1 MALWLLARTLTASK
15 FMPSLS
21 DPIISINGLG
31 KKTSDRLN
39 QLGIHSLEHLV
50 FHLPRRYQ
58 DKTSITPLSR
68 ANVNDEILIEL
79 TIDRIEVVPS
89 RQRQLLCYLSDN
101 QNHRI
106 LLRFF
111 HFTQYQKQALI
122 RGETIQCFG
131 EIKIGRQGLE
141 MHHPEYR
148 VISQNQKPLLES
160 TLSPIYPLCS
170 GISQNKM
177 KQWVNYSLEV
187 LQISQL
193 DDYFEKITQQSMP
206 SLKSSLML
214 LHHPEKNEDL
224 SKIESFKHISQ
235 QRLIIEEL
243 ATNQLNLLKTKK
255 ARKSKKTNAF
265 KIQDSLSNK
274 LLGSLDFDLTNSQ
287 SRCIKEINE
296 DLSSSEPMLRLLQ
309 GDVGSGK
316 TIVAVFALIQAVENN
331 FQAVIMAPTEILA
344 RQHLQNFTDYLKPL
358 NIQIAYL
365 SGSQNPQERR
375 EHLDFI
381 ESGEAKVVVGTHALF
396 QESVNF
402 ENLSLVIIDEQHKF
416 GVHQRLSLSKK
427 ANKTPHQL
435 VMTATPIPR
444 SLTMSAYAD
453 LDTSVIDELPPGR
466 QAVETIALSN
476 SRRDELIEKI
486 KKISDEGRQIYW
498 VCTLIEE
505 SEVLRAES
513 AEKTFNYLTDN
524 LKDLTVVMIHGKRT
538 KSEKEM
544 IMRDFEK
551 GKINLLVATTVIEVG
566 VNVPNASLM
575 IVENS
580 ERLGLAQLHQLR
592 GRVGRGSEKSICIL
606 MYQSPLSDNA
616 KERLDILRQS
626 NDGFMIA
633 QKDLELRGPGEILGT
648 QQTGIASMKIANIV
662 RDTYLLKEAGY
673 YSSKMLE
680 ASEDS
685 QNAMISRWIDDE
697 KTHYFDA

>member
-1 MALWLLARTLTASK
+1 MSA
-15 FMPSLS
+15 LS
-21 DPIISINGLG
+21 DPIISISGLG

-39 QLGIHSLEHLV
+39 QLGIHTLEHLV
-50 FHLPRRYQ
+50 FHLPSRYQ
-58 DKTSITPLSR
+58 DKTTITPLSK
-68 ANVNDEILIEL
+68 VSVSDEVLIECS
-79 TIDRIEVVPS
+79 IDRIEVAPS

-101 QNHRI
+101 QNQRI

-111 HFTQYQKQALI
+111 HFNQYQKQALI
-122 RGETIQCFG
+122 RGETLQCFG

-148 VISQNQKPLLES
+148 IVSQNQTPLLES
-160 TLSPIYPLCS
+160 TLTPIYPLCS

-177 KQWVNYSLEV
+177 KQWINQSLEV
-187 LQISQL
+187 LKMSLL
-193 DDYFEKITQQSMP
+193 DDYFEKITYNALP
-206 SLKSSLML
+206 SLKASLFL
-214 LHHPEKNEDL
+214 LHHPNKNENL
-224 SKIESFKHISQ
+224 TQIETFKHISQ

-243 ATNQLNLLKTKK
+243 ATHQLSLLKTKR
-255 ARKSKKTNAF
+255 ARKRRTTNQF
-265 KIQDSLSNK
+265 EIKNNLSNN
-274 LLGSLDFDLTNSQ
+274 LLNSLEFNLTAAQ
-287 SRCIKEINE
+287 SRCIKEIHA
-296 DLSSSEPMLRLLQ
+296 DLSNTEPMLRLLQ

-316 TIVAVFALIQAVENN
+316 TIVAIFALIQAVENN
-331 FQAVIMAPTEILA
+331 FQTAVMAPTEILA

-358 NIQIAYL
+358 TIQIAYL
-365 SGSQNPQERR
+365 SGSQNTQERR
-375 EHLDFI
+375 EQLELI
-381 ESGEAKVVVGTHALF
+381 ETGKAKVIIGTHALF
-396 QESVNF
+396 QENVNF

-416 GVHQRLSLSKK
+416 GVHQRLSLTQK
-427 ANKTPHQL
+427 AKKTPHQL

-466 QAVETIALSN
+466 QPVETVALSN
-476 SRRDELIEKI
+476 SRRDELIGKI
-486 KKISDEGRQIYW
+486 RKISDEGRQIYW

-505 SEVLRAES
+505 SEALRAES
-513 AEKTFNYLTDN
+513 AEKTFNYLSSN
-524 LKDLTVVMIHGKRT
+524 LEDLKVVMIHGRLT
-538 KSEKEM
+538 KPEKDA
-544 IMRDFEK
+544 IMSAFAQ
-551 GKINLLVATTVIEVG
+551 GNINLLVATTVIEVG

-606 MYQSPLSDNA
+606 MYQSPLSDSA
-616 KERLDILRQS
+616 KQRLEVLRQS

-633 QKDLELRGPGEILGT
+633 QKDLELRGPGEILGA

-662 RDTYLLKEAGY
+662 RDAYLLKEASY

-680 ASEDS
+680 ASEES
-685 QNAMISRWIDDE
+685 QNALIDRWIDEE

>member
-1 MALWLLARTLTASK
+1 
-15 FMPSLS
+15 MPSIS
-21 DPIISINGLG
+21 DPIISIKGLG

-39 QLGIHSLEHLV
+39 QLGIHTLEHLV
-50 FHLPRRYQ
+50 FHLPTRYQ
-58 DKTSITPLSR
+58 DKTSITPLSD
-68 ANVNDEILIEL
+68 AGIHDEILIEA
-79 TIDRIEVVPS
+79 TIDRIEVIPS

-111 HFTQYQKQALI
+111 HFNQYQKQALI
-122 RGETIQCFG
+122 RGETMQCFG
-131 EIKIGRQGLE
+131 EIKIGRKGLE

-148 VISQNQKPLLES
+148 IITQNQSPLLEP
-160 TLSPIYPLCS
+160 TLTPIYPLCS

-187 LQISQL
+187 LKISQL

-214 LHHPEKNEDL
+214 LHHPEKDEDL

-243 ATNQLNLLKTKK
+243 ATHRLSLLKTKK
-255 ARKSKKTNAF
+255 ARKGKKTNAF
-265 KIQDSLSNK
+265 ILNNTLSDQ
-274 LLGSLDFDLTNSQ
+274 LLNSIDFNLTNAQ
-287 SRCIKEINE
+287 SRCIKEIND
-296 DLSSSEPMLRLLQ
+296 DLASSEPMLRLLQ

-331 FQAVIMAPTEILA
+331 FQAAIMAPTEILA
-344 RQHLQNFTDYLKPL
+344 RQHLQNFTQYLESL

-365 SGSQNPQERR
+365 SGSQNTQERR
-375 EHLDFI
+375 EQLSLI
-381 ESGEAKVVVGTHALF
+381 ESGKAKVVIGTHALF
-396 QESVNF
+396 QDSVNF
-402 ENLSLVIIDEQHKF
+402 KDLSLVIIDEQHKF
-416 GVHQRLSLSKK
+416 GVHQRLSLTKK
-427 ANKTPHQL
+427 ANNTPHQL

-453 LDTSVIDELPPGR
+453 LDTSIIDELPPGR

-476 SRRDELIEKI
+476 LRRDELISKMR
-486 KKISDEGRQIYW
+486 KISNEGRQIYW

-505 SEVLRAES
+505 SEALRAES
-513 AEKTFNYLTDN
+513 AEKTFKYLKDH
-524 LKDLTVVMIHGKRT
+524 LKDLTVVMIHGRLT
-538 KSEKEM
+538 KVEKES
-544 IMRDFEK
+544 IMKDFEN
-551 GKINLLVATTVIEVG
+551 GRINLLVATTVIEVG

-575 IVENS
+575 IVENA

-606 MYQSPLSDNA
+606 MYQSPLSDYA

-662 RDTYLLKEAGY
+662 RDAYLLKEAGY

-680 ASEDS
+680 ARLES
-685 QNAMISRWIDDE
+685 QNALINRWIDEE

>member
-1 MALWLLARTLTASK
+1 
-15 FMPSLS
+15 MPSIS
-21 DPIISINGLG
+21 DPIISIKGLG

-39 QLGIHSLEHLV
+39 QLGIHTLEHLV
-50 FHLPRRYQ
+50 FHLPTRYQ
-58 DKTSITPLSR
+58 DKTSITPLSDAR
-68 ANVNDEILIEL
+68 INDEILIEA
-79 TIDRIEVVPS
+79 TIDRIEVIPS
-89 RQRQLLCYLSDN
+89 RQRQLLCYLSDQ

-122 RGETIQCFG
+122 RGESMQCFG
-131 EIKIGRQGLE
+131 EIKIGRKGLE

-148 VISQNQKPLLES
+148 ITSQNQRPLLEPN
-160 TLSPIYPLCS
+160 LSPIYPLCS

-177 KQWVNYSLEV
+177 KQWINYSLEV
-187 LQISQL
+187 LKISQL
-193 DDYFEKITQQSMP
+193 DDFFEKITQHSMP

-224 SKIESFKHISQ
+224 SKIEAFKHISQ

-243 ATNQLNLLKTKK
+243 ATHQLSLLKTKK
-255 ARKSKKTNAF
+255 ARKGKKTNAF
-265 KIQDSLSNK
+265 ILKNTLSDK
-274 LLGSLDFDLTNSQ
+274 LLDSLDFKLTNAQ
-287 SRCIKEINE
+287 SGCIEEINN
-296 DLSSSEPMLRLLQ
+296 DLASSEPMLRLLQ

-331 FQAVIMAPTEILA
+331 FQAAIMAPTEILA
-344 RQHLQNFTDYLKPL
+344 RQHLQNFTHYLESL
-358 NIQIAYL
+358 DIQIAYL
-365 SGSQNPQERR
+365 SGSQNTQERK
-375 EHLDFI
+375 EQLSLI
-381 ESGEAKVVVGTHALF
+381 ESGEAKVVIGTHALF
-396 QESVNF
+396 QESVSF
-402 ENLSLVIIDEQHKF
+402 KDLSLVIIDEQHKF
-416 GVHQRLSLSKK
+416 GVHQRLSLTKK
-427 ANKTPHQL
+427 AQTTPHQL

-476 SRRDELIEKI
+476 ARREELIIKI
-486 KKISDEGRQIYW
+486 RKISDEGRQIYW

-505 SEVLRAES
+505 SEALRAES
-513 AEKTFNYLTDN
+513 AEKTFTY
-524 LKDLTVVMIHGKRT
+524 LKDHLEELTVVMIHGKLS
-538 KSEKEM
+538 KVEKES
-544 IMRDFEK
+544 IMKDFEN
-551 GKINLLVATTVIEVG
+551 GLINLLVATTVIEVG

-575 IVENS
+575 IVENA

-616 KERLDILRQS
+616 RERLDILRQS

-648 QQTGIASMKIANIV
+648 QQTGIASMKIANII
-662 RDTYLLKEAGY
+662 RDAYLLKEAGY

-680 ASEDS
+680 ASLES
-685 QNAMISRWIDDE
+685 QNALINRWIDEE

>member
-1 MALWLLARTLTASK
+1 
-15 FMPSLS
+15 MPSLS
-21 DPIISINGLG
+21 DPIISISGLG
-31 KKTSDRLN
+31 QKTSDRLN
-39 QLGIHSLEHLV
+39 QLGIHTLEHLL

-58 DKTSITPLSR
+58 DKTTITPLSS
-68 ANVNDEILIEL
+68 ASVEDEILIEVS
-79 TIDRIEVVPS
+79 IDRIEVIPS

-101 QNHRI
+101 QNQRV

-111 HFTQYQKQALI
+111 HFTQYQKQALV

-148 VISQNQKPLLES
+148 IISQDQKPLLES
-160 TLSPIYPLCS
+160 TLTPVYPLCA
-170 GISQNKM
+170 GVSQNKM
-177 KQWVNYSLEV
+177 KQWVNNALDV
-187 LQISQL
+187 LKASVI
-193 DDYFEKITQQSMP
+193 DDYFEKITQSAMP
-206 SLKSSLML
+206 SLKDSLFL
-214 LHHPEKNEDL
+214 LHHPNKDEDL

-243 ATNQLNLLKTKK
+243 AAHQLSLLKIKE
-255 ARKSKKTNAF
+255 ARKSKESKTF
-265 KIQDSLSNK
+265 SIKSTLSNK
-274 LLGSLDFDLTNSQ
+274 LISSLEFDLTSAQ
-287 SRCIKEINE
+287 SRCINQINE
-296 DLSSSEPMLRLLQ
+296 DLSTSEPMHRLLQ

-316 TIVAVFALIQAVENN
+316 TIVAVFALIQAAENN
-331 FQAVIMAPTEILA
+331 FQTAVMAPTEILA
-344 RQHLQNFTDYLKPL
+344 RQHLQNFSNYLSPL
-358 NIQIAYL
+358 GIQIAFL
-365 SGSQNPQERR
+365 SGSQNTQERK
-375 EHLDFI
+375 ENLSLI
-381 ESGEAKVVVGTHALF
+381 ENGQAKVIIGTHALF
-396 QESVNF
+396 QENVYF
-402 ENLSLVIIDEQHKF
+402 EDLALVIIDEQHKF

-427 ANKTPHQL
+427 ASLTPHQL

-466 QAVETIALSN
+466 QTIETVALSN
-476 SRRDELIEKI
+476 ARRDELITKI
-486 KKISDEGRQIYW
+486 KQISKEGRQIYW

-513 AEKTFNYLTDN
+513 AEKTFTYLTDN
-524 LKDLTVVMIHGKRT
+524 LKDLKVVMIHGRLT
-538 KSEKEM
+538 KSEKEI
-544 IMRDFEK
+544 IMSDFST
-551 GKINLLVATTVIEVG
+551 GKTNLLVATTVIEVG

-575 IVENS
+575 IVENA

-592 GRVGRGSEKSICIL
+592 GRVGRGSEKSACVL
-606 MYQSPLSDNA
+606 LYQSPLSQTA

-626 NDGFMIA
+626 NDGFLIA

-662 RDTYLLKEAGY
+662 RDAYLLKQVGY

-680 ASEDS
+680 AEHNS
-685 QNAMISRWIDDE
+685 QNALMTRWIDDE

>member
-1 MALWLLARTLTASK
+1 MVLWLLVRTLTASK
-15 FMPSLS
+15 FMLSLS
-21 DPIISINGLG
+21 DPIISIKGLG
-31 KKTSDRLN
+31 KKTSERLN
-39 QLGIHSLEHLV
+39 QLGIHTLEHLV
-50 FHLPRRYQ
+50 FHLPSRYQ
-58 DKTSITPLSR
+58 DKTSITPLS
-68 ANVNDEILIEL
+68 ASNVNDEVLIEA

-89 RQRQLLCYLSDN
+89 KQRQLLCYLSDN
-101 QNHRI
+101 ENQRI

-122 RGETIQCFG
+122 RGETMQCFG
-131 EIKIGRQGLE
+131 EIKIGHKGLE

-148 VISQNQKPLLES
+148 IISQNQKPLLES

-170 GISQNKM
+170 GISQSKM
-177 KQWVNYSLEV
+177 KQWVDYSLNV
-187 LQISQL
+187 LKISRL

-206 SLKSSLML
+206 TLKSSIML
-214 LHHPEKNEDL
+214 LHHPKKNEDI

-243 ATNQLNLLKTKK
+243 ATHQLSLLKTKK
-255 ARKSKKTNAF
+255 ARKGKKTNAF
-265 KIQDSLSNK
+265 KIENLLSNK
-274 LLGSLDFDLTNSQ
+274 LKLSLDFDLTNAQ
-287 SRCIKEINE
+287 LRCIKEIYN
-296 DLSSSEPMLRLLQ
+296 DLASSEPMLRLLQ

-344 RQHLQNFTDYLKPL
+344 RQHLQNFTQYLEPL
-358 NIQIAYL
+358 NIKIAYL
-365 SGSQNPQERR
+365 SGSQNTQERTKQMS
-375 EHLDFI
+375 LI
-381 ESGEAKVVVGTHALF
+381 ESGEAKVVIGTHALF
-396 QESVNF
+396 QESVSF
-402 ENLSLVIIDEQHKF
+402 KDLSLVIIDEQHKF

-453 LDTSVIDELPPGR
+453 LDTSIIDELPPGR

-476 SRRDELIEKI
+476 ARRDELINKI
-486 KKISDEGRQIYW
+486 RKISNEGRQIYW

-505 SEVLRAES
+505 SEALRAES
-513 AEKTFNYLTDN
+513 AEKTFNYLAKN
-524 LKDLTVVMIHGKRT
+524 LGDLTVVMIHGRLT
-538 KSEKEM
+538 KPEKEM
-544 IMRDFEK
+544 IMKDFEE

-626 NDGFMIA
+626 NDGFIIA

-648 QQTGIASMKIANIV
+648 QQKGIVSMKIANVV
-662 RDTYLLKEAGY
+662 RDAYLLKEAGY

-680 ASEDS
+680 ASQES
-685 QNAMISRWIDDE
+685 QKALINRWIDEE

>member
-1 MALWLLARTLTASK
+1 
-15 FMPSLS
+15 MPSIS
-21 DPIISINGLG
+21 DPIISIKGLG

-39 QLGIHSLEHLV
+39 QLGIHTLEHLV
-50 FHLPRRYQ
+50 FHLPTRYQ
-58 DKTSITPLSR
+58 DKTSITPLSDAR
-68 ANVNDEILIEL
+68 INDEILIEA
-79 TIDRIEVVPS
+79 TIDRIEVIPS
-89 RQRQLLCYLSDN
+89 RQRQLLCYLSDQ

-122 RGETIQCFG
+122 RGESMQCFG
-131 EIKIGRQGLE
+131 EIKIGRKGLE

-148 VISQNQKPLLES
+148 ITSQNQRPLLEQN
-160 TLSPIYPLCS
+160 LSPIYPLCS

-177 KQWVNYSLEV
+177 KQWINYSLEV
-187 LQISQL
+187 LKISQL
-193 DDYFEKITQQSMP
+193 DDYFEKITQHSMP

-224 SKIESFKHISQ
+224 SKIETFKHISQ

-243 ATNQLNLLKTKK
+243 ATHQLSLLKTKK
-255 ARKSKKTNAF
+255 ARKGKKTNAF
-265 KIQDSLSNK
+265 KLKNTLSDK
-274 LLGSLDFDLTNSQ
+274 LLDSLDFKLTNAQ
-287 SRCIKEINE
+287 SNCIKEIND
-296 DLSSSEPMLRLLQ
+296 DLASSEPMLRLLQ

-331 FQAVIMAPTEILA
+331 FQAAIMAPTEILA
-344 RQHLQNFTDYLKPL
+344 RQHLQNFTHYLESL
-358 NIQIAYL
+358 DIQIAYL
-365 SGSQNPQERR
+365 SGSQNTQERK
-375 EHLDFI
+375 EQLSLI
-381 ESGEAKVVVGTHALF
+381 ESGEAKVVIGTHALF
-396 QESVNF
+396 QESVSF
-402 ENLSLVIIDEQHKF
+402 KDLSLVIIDEQHKF
-416 GVHQRLSLSKK
+416 GVHQRLSLTKK
-427 ANKTPHQL
+427 AQTTPHQL

-476 SRRDELIEKI
+476 ARREELIIKI
-486 KKISDEGRQIYW
+486 RKISDEGRQIYW

-505 SEVLRAES
+505 SEALRAES
-513 AEKTFNYLTDN
+513 AEKTFTY
-524 LKDLTVVMIHGKRT
+524 LKDHLEELTVVMIHGKLS
-538 KSEKEM
+538 KVEKES
-544 IMRDFEK
+544 IMKDFEN
-551 GKINLLVATTVIEVG
+551 GLINLLVATTVIEVG

-575 IVENS
+575 IVENA

-616 KERLDILRQS
+616 RERLDILRHS

-648 QQTGIASMKIANIV
+648 QQTGIASMKIANII
-662 RDTYLLKEAGY
+662 RDAYLLKEAGY

-680 ASEDS
+680 ASLES
-685 QNAMISRWIDDE
+685 QNALINRWIDEE

>member
-1 MALWLLARTLTASK
+1 
-15 FMPSLS
+15 MPSIS
-21 DPIISINGLG
+21 DPIISIKGLG

-39 QLGIHSLEHLV
+39 QLGIHTLEHLV
-50 FHLPRRYQ
+50 FHLPSRYQ
-58 DKTSITPLSR
+58 DKTSITPLSDAR
-68 ANVNDEILIEL
+68 INDEILIEA
-79 TIDRIEVVPS
+79 TIDRIEVIPS
-89 RQRQLLCYLSDN
+89 RQRQLLCYLSDQ

-122 RGETIQCFG
+122 RGESMQCFG
-131 EIKIGRQGLE
+131 EIKIGRKGLE

-148 VISQNQKPLLES
+148 ITSQNQRPLLEPN
-160 TLSPIYPLCS
+160 LSPIYPLCS

-177 KQWVNYSLEV
+177 KQWINYSLEV
-187 LQISQL
+187 LKISQL
-193 DDYFEKITQQSMP
+193 DDFFEKITQHSMP

-224 SKIESFKHISQ
+224 SKIETFKHISQ

-243 ATNQLNLLKTKK
+243 ATHQLSLLKTKK
-255 ARKSKKTNAF
+255 ARKGKKTNAF
-265 KIQDSLSNK
+265 ILKNTLSDK
-274 LLGSLDFDLTNSQ
+274 LLDSLDFKLTNAQ
-287 SRCIKEINE
+287 SNCIKEIND
-296 DLSSSEPMLRLLQ
+296 DLASSEPMLRLLQ

-331 FQAVIMAPTEILA
+331 FQAAIMAPTEILA
-344 RQHLQNFTDYLKPL
+344 RQHLQNFTHYLESL
-358 NIQIAYL
+358 DIQIAYL
-365 SGSQNPQERR
+365 SGSQNTQERK
-375 EHLDFI
+375 EQLSLI
-381 ESGEAKVVVGTHALF
+381 ESGEAKVVIGTHALF
-396 QESVNF
+396 QESVSF
-402 ENLSLVIIDEQHKF
+402 KDLSLVIIDEQHKF
-416 GVHQRLSLSKK
+416 GVHQRLSLTKK
-427 ANKTPHQL
+427 AQTTPHQL

-476 SRRDELIEKI
+476 ARREELITKI
-486 KKISDEGRQIYW
+486 RKISDEGRQIYW

-505 SEVLRAES
+505 SEALRAES
-513 AEKTFNYLTDN
+513 AEKTFTYLKDH
-524 LKDLTVVMIHGKRT
+524 LEDLTVVMIHGKLS
-538 KSEKEM
+538 KVEKEG
-544 IMRDFEK
+544 IMKDFEN
-551 GKINLLVATTVIEVG
+551 GVINLLVATTVIEVG

-575 IVENS
+575 IVENA

-606 MYQSPLSDNA
+606 MYQSPLSVNA

-648 QQTGIASMKIANIV
+648 QQTGIASMKIANII
-662 RDTYLLKEAGY
+662 RDAYLLKEAGY

-680 ASEDS
+680 ASLES
-685 QNAMISRWIDDE
+685 QNALINRWIDEE

>member
-1 MALWLLARTLTASK
+1 
-15 FMPSLS
+15 MPSIS
-21 DPIISINGLG
+21 DPIISIKGLG

-39 QLGIHSLEHLV
+39 QLGIHTLEHLV
-50 FHLPRRYQ
+50 FHLPTRYQ
-58 DKTSITPLSR
+58 DKTSITPLSD
-68 ANVNDEILIEL
+68 AGIHDEILIEA
-79 TIDRIEVVPS
+79 TIDRIEVIPS

-111 HFTQYQKQALI
+111 HFNQYQKQALI
-122 RGETIQCFG
+122 RGETMQCFG
-131 EIKIGRQGLE
+131 EIKIGRKGLE

-148 VISQNQKPLLES
+148 IITQNQSPLLEP
-160 TLSPIYPLCS
+160 TLTPIYPLCS

-187 LQISQL
+187 LKISQL

-214 LHHPEKNEDL
+214 LHHPEKDEDL

-243 ATNQLNLLKTKK
+243 ATHRLSLLKTKK
-255 ARKSKKTNAF
+255 ARKGKKTNAF
-265 KIQDSLSNK
+265 ILNNTLSDQ
-274 LLGSLDFDLTNSQ
+274 LLNSIDFNLTNAQ
-287 SRCIKEINE
+287 SRCIKEIND
-296 DLSSSEPMLRLLQ
+296 DLASSEPMLRLLQ

-331 FQAVIMAPTEILA
+331 FQAAIMAPTEILA
-344 RQHLQNFTDYLKPL
+344 RQHLQNFTQYLKSL

-365 SGSQNPQERR
+365 SGSQNTQERR
-375 EHLDFI
+375 EQISLI
-381 ESGEAKVVVGTHALF
+381 ESGKAKVVIGTHALF
-396 QESVNF
+396 QDSVNF
-402 ENLSLVIIDEQHKF
+402 KDLSLVIIDEQHKF
-416 GVHQRLSLSKK
+416 GVHQRLSLTKK
-427 ANKTPHQL
+427 ANNTPHQL

-453 LDTSVIDELPPGR
+453 LDTSIIDELPPGR

-476 SRRDELIEKI
+476 LRRDELISKMR
-486 KKISDEGRQIYW
+486 KISNEGRQIYW

-505 SEVLRAES
+505 SEALRAES
-513 AEKTFNYLTDN
+513 AEKTFKYLKDH
-524 LKDLTVVMIHGKRT
+524 LKDLTVVMIHGRLT
-538 KSEKEM
+538 KVEKES
-544 IMRDFEK
+544 IMKDFEN
-551 GKINLLVATTVIEVG
+551 GRINLLVATTVIEVG

-575 IVENS
+575 IVENA

-606 MYQSPLSDNA
+606 MYQSPLSDYA

-662 RDTYLLKEAGY
+662 RDAYLLKEAGY

-680 ASEDS
+680 ARLES
-685 QNAMISRWIDDE
+685 QNALINRWIDEE

>member
-1 MALWLLARTLTASK
+1 
-15 FMPSLS
+15 MPSIS
-21 DPIISINGLG
+21 DPIISIKGLG

-39 QLGIHSLEHLV
+39 QLGIHTLEHLV
-50 FHLPRRYQ
+50 FHLPTRYQ
-58 DKTSITPLSR
+58 DKTSITPLSD
-68 ANVNDEILIEL
+68 AGIHDEILIEA
-79 TIDRIEVVPS
+79 TIDRIEVIPS

-111 HFTQYQKQALI
+111 HFNQYQKQALI
-122 RGETIQCFG
+122 RGETMQCFG
-131 EIKIGRQGLE
+131 EIKIGRKGLE

-148 VISQNQKPLLES
+148 IITQNQSPLLEP
-160 TLSPIYPLCS
+160 TLTPIYPLCS

-187 LQISQL
+187 LKISQL

-214 LHHPEKNEDL
+214 LHHPEKDEDL

-243 ATNQLNLLKTKK
+243 ATHRLSLLKTKK
-255 ARKSKKTNAF
+255 ARKGKKTNAF
-265 KIQDSLSNK
+265 ILNNTLSDK
-274 LLGSLDFDLTNSQ
+274 LLNSIDFNLTNAQ
-287 SRCIKEINE
+287 SRCIKEIND
-296 DLSSSEPMLRLLQ
+296 DLASSEPMLRLLQ

-331 FQAVIMAPTEILA
+331 FQAAIMAPTEILA
-344 RQHLQNFTDYLKPL
+344 RQHLQNFTQYLESL

-365 SGSQNPQERR
+365 SGSQNTQERR
-375 EHLDFI
+375 EQISLI
-381 ESGEAKVVVGTHALF
+381 ESGKAKVVIGTHALF
-396 QESVNF
+396 QDSVNF
-402 ENLSLVIIDEQHKF
+402 KDLSLVIIDEQHKF
-416 GVHQRLSLSKK
+416 GVHQRLSLTKK
-427 ANKTPHQL
+427 ANNTPHQL

-453 LDTSVIDELPPGR
+453 LDTSIIDELPPGR
-466 QAVETIALSN
+466 QPVETIALSN
-476 SRRDELIEKI
+476 LRRDELISKI
-486 KKISDEGRQIYW
+486 RKISNEGRQIYW

-505 SEVLRAES
+505 SEALRAES
-513 AEKTFNYLTDN
+513 AEKTFKYLKDH
-524 LKDLTVVMIHGKRT
+524 LKDLTVVMIHGRLT
-538 KSEKEM
+538 KAEKES
-544 IMRDFEK
+544 IMKDFEN
-551 GKINLLVATTVIEVG
+551 GRINLLVATTVIEVG

-575 IVENS
+575 IVENA

-606 MYQSPLSDNA
+606 MYQSPLSDYA

-662 RDTYLLKEAGY
+662 RDAYLLKEAGY

-680 ASEDS
+680 ARLES
-685 QNAMISRWIDDE
+685 QNALINRWIDEE

>member
-1 MALWLLARTLTASK
+1 MSE
-15 FMPSLS
+15 LS
-21 DPIISINGLG
+21 DPIISISGLG

-39 QLGIHSLEHLV
+39 QLGIHTLEHLV
-50 FHLPRRYQ
+50 FHLPKRYQ
-58 DKTSITPLSR
+58 DKTTITPLSEVS
-68 ANVNDEILIEL
+68 VNDEVLIECS
-79 TIDRIEVVPS
+79 IDQIEVVPS
-89 RQRQLLCYLSDN
+89 RQKQLLCYLSDDQN
-101 QNHRI
+101 QRI

-111 HFTQYQKQALI
+111 HFSQYQKQALI

-148 VISQNQKPLLES
+148 NISKNQTPLLES
-160 TLSPIYPLCS
+160 TLTPIYPLCS

-177 KQWVNYSLEV
+177 KKWVNQSLEV
-187 LQISQL
+187 LKMSLL
-193 DDYFEKITQQSMP
+193 DDHFEKLTYNSMP
-206 SLKSSLML
+206 SLKESLFL
-214 LHHPEKNEDL
+214 LHHPNKNENL
-224 SKIESFKHISQ
+224 NQIEAFKHISQ

-243 ATNQLNLLKTKK
+243 ATHQLSLLKTKK
-255 ARKSKKTNAF
+255 ARKSKITNKFQIKNTLQKT
-265 KIQDSLSNK
+265 
-274 LLGSLDFDLTNSQ
+274 LLHSLDFTLTEAQ
-287 SRCIKEINE
+287 SRCIREIYE
-296 DLSSSEPMLRLLQ
+296 DLSNTEPMLRLLQ

-316 TIVAVFALIQAVENN
+316 TIVAIFTLIQAVENS
-331 FQAVIMAPTEILA
+331 FQTAVMAPTEILA
-344 RQHLQNFTDYLKPL
+344 RQHLQNFTEYLNPL

-365 SGSQNPQERR
+365 SGSQNTQERR
-375 EHLDFI
+375 EQLELI
-381 ESGEAKVVVGTHALF
+381 ESGNAKVIIGTHALF

-402 ENLSLVIIDEQHKF
+402 KNLALVVIDEQHKF
-416 GVHQRLSLSKK
+416 GVHQRLSLSQKAKK
-427 ANKTPHQL
+427 IPHQL

-466 QAVETIALSN
+466 QPVETVALSN
-476 SRRDELIEKI
+476 SRRDELIGKI
-486 KKISDEGRQIYW
+486 RKISDEGRQIYW

-505 SEVLRAES
+505 SEALRAES
-513 AEKTFNYLTDN
+513 AEKTYNYLASN
-524 LKDLTVVMIHGKRT
+524 LEDLKVVMIHGRLT
-538 KSEKEM
+538 KSEKEA
-544 IMRDFEK
+544 IMKDFEH

-616 KERLDILRQS
+616 IQRLEVLRQS

-662 RDTYLLKEAGY
+662 RDAYLLKEASY

-680 ASEDS
+680 ASEEN
-685 QNAMISRWIDDE
+685 QNALINRWIDEE

>member
-1 MALWLLARTLTASK
+1 
-15 FMPSLS
+15 MPSIS
-21 DPIISINGLG
+21 DPIISIKGLG

-39 QLGIHSLEHLV
+39 QLGIHTLEHLV
-50 FHLPRRYQ
+50 FHLPTRYQ
-58 DKTSITPLSR
+58 DKTSITSLSD
-68 ANVNDEILIEL
+68 AGIHDEILIEA
-79 TIDRIEVVPS
+79 TIDRIEVIPS

-111 HFTQYQKQALI
+111 HFNQYQKQALI
-122 RGETIQCFG
+122 RGETMQCFG
-131 EIKIGRQGLE
+131 EIKIGRKGLE

-148 VISQNQKPLLES
+148 IITQNQSPLLEP
-160 TLSPIYPLCS
+160 TLTPIYPLCS

-187 LQISQL
+187 LKISQL

-214 LHHPEKNEDL
+214 LHHPEKDEDL

-243 ATNQLNLLKTKK
+243 ATHRLSLLKTKK
-255 ARKSKKTNAF
+255 ARKGKKTNAF
-265 KIQDSLSNK
+265 ILNNTLSDK
-274 LLGSLDFDLTNSQ
+274 LLNSLDFNLTNAQ
-287 SRCIKEINE
+287 SRCIKEIND
-296 DLSSSEPMLRLLQ
+296 DLASSEPMLRLLQ

-316 TIVAVFALIQAVENN
+316 TIVAVFALLQAVENN
-331 FQAVIMAPTEILA
+331 FQAAIMAPTEILA
-344 RQHLQNFTDYLKPL
+344 RQHLQNFTQYLESL

-365 SGSQNPQERR
+365 SGSQNTQERR
-375 EHLDFI
+375 EQISLI
-381 ESGEAKVVVGTHALF
+381 ESGKAKVVIGTHALF
-396 QESVNF
+396 QDSVNF
-402 ENLSLVIIDEQHKF
+402 KDLSLVIIDEQHKF
-416 GVHQRLSLSKK
+416 GVHQRLSLTKK
-427 ANKTPHQL
+427 ANNTPHQL

-453 LDTSVIDELPPGR
+453 LDTSIIDELPPGR

-476 SRRDELIEKI
+476 LRRDELISKMR
-486 KKISDEGRQIYW
+486 KISNEGRQIYW

-505 SEVLRAES
+505 SEALRAES
-513 AEKTFNYLTDN
+513 AEKTFKYLKDH
-524 LKDLTVVMIHGKRT
+524 LKDLTVVMIHGRLT
-538 KSEKEM
+538 KVEKES
-544 IMRDFEK
+544 IMKDFEN
-551 GKINLLVATTVIEVG
+551 GRINLLVATTVIEVG

-575 IVENS
+575 IVENA

-606 MYQSPLSDNA
+606 MYQSPLSDYA

-662 RDTYLLKEAGY
+662 RDAYLLKEAGY

-680 ASEDS
+680 ARLES
-685 QNAMISRWIDDE
+685 QNALINRWIDEE

>member
-1 MALWLLARTLTASK
+1 
-15 FMPSLS
+15 MPSIS
-21 DPIISINGLG
+21 DPIISIKGLG

-39 QLGIHSLEHLV
+39 QLGIHTLEHLV
-50 FHLPRRYQ
+50 FHLPSRYQ
-58 DKTSITPLSR
+58 DKTSITPLSDAR
-68 ANVNDEILIEL
+68 INDEILIEA
-79 TIDRIEVVPS
+79 TIDRIEVIPS
-89 RQRQLLCYLSDN
+89 RQRQLLCYLSDQ

-122 RGETIQCFG
+122 RGESMQCFG
-131 EIKIGRQGLE
+131 EIKIGRKGLE

-148 VISQNQKPLLES
+148 ITSQNQRPLLEPN
-160 TLSPIYPLCS
+160 LSPIYPLCS

-177 KQWVNYSLEV
+177 KQWINYSLEV
-187 LQISQL
+187 LKISQL
-193 DDYFEKITQQSMP
+193 DDYFEKITQHSMP

-224 SKIESFKHISQ
+224 SKIETFKHISQ

-243 ATNQLNLLKTKK
+243 ATHQLSLLKTKK
-255 ARKSKKTNAF
+255 ARKGKKTNAF
-265 KIQDSLSNK
+265 ILKNTLSDK
-274 LLGSLDFDLTNSQ
+274 LLDSLDFKLTNAQ
-287 SRCIKEINE
+287 SSCIKEIND
-296 DLSSSEPMLRLLQ
+296 DLASSEPMLRLLQ

-331 FQAVIMAPTEILA
+331 FQAAIMAPTEILA
-344 RQHLQNFTDYLKPL
+344 RQHLQNFTHYLESL
-358 NIQIAYL
+358 DIQIAYL
-365 SGSQNPQERR
+365 SGSQNTQERR
-375 EHLDFI
+375 EQLSLI
-381 ESGEAKVVVGTHALF
+381 KSGEAKVVIGTHALF
-396 QESVNF
+396 QESVSF
-402 ENLSLVIIDEQHKF
+402 KDLSLVIIDEQHKF
-416 GVHQRLSLSKK
+416 GVHQRLSLTKK
-427 ANKTPHQL
+427 AQTTPHQL

-466 QAVETIALSN
+466 QVVETIALSN
-476 SRRDELIEKI
+476 ARREELITKI
-486 KKISDEGRQIYW
+486 RKISDEGRQIYW

-505 SEVLRAES
+505 SEALRAES
-513 AEKTFNYLTDN
+513 AEKTFTY
-524 LKDLTVVMIHGKRT
+524 LKDHLEELTVVMIHGKLS
-538 KSEKEM
+538 KVEKED
-544 IMRDFEK
+544 IMKDFEN
-551 GKINLLVATTVIEVG
+551 GLINLLVATTVIEVG

-575 IVENS
+575 IVENA

-616 KERLDILRQS
+616 RERLDILRQS

-633 QKDLELRGPGEILGT
+633 HKDLELRGPGEILGT
-648 QQTGIASMKIANIV
+648 QQTGIASMKIANII
-662 RDTYLLKEAGY
+662 RDAYLLKEAGY

-680 ASEDS
+680 ASLES
-685 QNAMISRWIDDE
+685 QNALINRWIDEE

>member
-1 MALWLLARTLTASK
+1 
-15 FMPSLS
+15 MPSIS
-21 DPIISINGLG
+21 DPIISIKGLG

-39 QLGIHSLEHLV
+39 KLGIHTVEHLV
-50 FHLPRRYQ
+50 FHLPSRYQ
-58 DKTSITPLSR
+58 DKTSITPLSDAR
-68 ANVNDEILIEL
+68 INDEILIEA
-79 TIDRIEVVPS
+79 TIDRIEVIPS
-89 RQRQLLCYLSDN
+89 RQRQLLCYLSDQ

-122 RGETIQCFG
+122 RGESMQCFG
-131 EIKIGRQGLE
+131 EIKIGRKGLE

-148 VISQNQKPLLES
+148 ITSQNQRPLLEQN
-160 TLSPIYPLCS
+160 LSPIYPLCS

-177 KQWVNYSLEV
+177 KQWINYSLEV
-187 LQISQL
+187 LKISQL
-193 DDYFEKITQQSMP
+193 DDYFEKITQHSMP

-224 SKIESFKHISQ
+224 SKIETFKHISQ

-243 ATNQLNLLKTKK
+243 ATHQLSLLKTKK
-255 ARKSKKTNAF
+255 ARKGKKTNAF
-265 KIQDSLSNK
+265 RLKNTLSDK
-274 LLGSLDFDLTNSQ
+274 LLDSLDFKLTNAQ
-287 SRCIKEINE
+287 SNCIKEIND
-296 DLSSSEPMLRLLQ
+296 DLASSEPMLRLLQ

-331 FQAVIMAPTEILA
+331 FQAAIMAPTEILA
-344 RQHLQNFTDYLKPL
+344 RQHLQNFTHYLESL
-358 NIQIAYL
+358 DIQIAYL
-365 SGSQNPQERR
+365 SGSQNTQERK
-375 EHLDFI
+375 EQLSLI
-381 ESGEAKVVVGTHALF
+381 ESGEAKVVIGTHALF
-396 QESVNF
+396 QESVSF
-402 ENLSLVIIDEQHKF
+402 KDLSLVIIDEQHKF
-416 GVHQRLSLSKK
+416 GVHQRLSLTKK
-427 ANKTPHQL
+427 AQTTPHQL

-476 SRRDELIEKI
+476 ARREELITKI
-486 KKISDEGRQIYW
+486 RKIADEGRQIYW

-505 SEVLRAES
+505 SEALRAES
-513 AEKTFNYLTDN
+513 AEKTFTY
-524 LKDLTVVMIHGKRT
+524 LKDHLEELTVVMIHGKLS
-538 KSEKEM
+538 KVEKES
-544 IMRDFEK
+544 IMKDFEN
-551 GKINLLVATTVIEVG
+551 GLINLLVATTVIEVG

-575 IVENS
+575 IVENA

-616 KERLDILRQS
+616 RERLDILRHS

-648 QQTGIASMKIANIV
+648 QQTGIASMKIANII
-662 RDTYLLKEAGY
+662 RDAYLLKEAGY

-680 ASEDS
+680 ASLES
-685 QNAMISRWIDDE
+685 QNALINRWIDEE